1 MSLASALKVG
11 VQMIERLKDLHEMGY
26 IHRDLKPENI
36 CIGLESNAGM
46 IYLIDFGLSKMYLD
60 GRGAHILI
68 KEKGVDC
75 CERRDWSGRC
85 GTRV

>member
-11 VQMIERLKDLHEMGY
+11 VQLIERLKDLHEMGY

-36 CIGLESNAGM
+36 CIGLDSNAGM

-60 GRGAHILI
+60 SRGAHILI
-68 KEKGVDC
+68 KEKGVVSS
-75 CERRDWSGRC
+75 EHRDWSGRC
-85 GTRV
+85 ATRA

>member
-1 MSLASALKVG
+1 
-11 VQMIERLKDLHEMGY
+11 MIERLKDLHDMGY

-36 CIGLESNAGM
+36 CVGLEGNAGM

-60 GRGAHILI
+60 ARGAHILI
-68 KEKGVDC
+68 KEKGVDSG
-75 CERRDWSGRC
+75 ERRGWSGRC